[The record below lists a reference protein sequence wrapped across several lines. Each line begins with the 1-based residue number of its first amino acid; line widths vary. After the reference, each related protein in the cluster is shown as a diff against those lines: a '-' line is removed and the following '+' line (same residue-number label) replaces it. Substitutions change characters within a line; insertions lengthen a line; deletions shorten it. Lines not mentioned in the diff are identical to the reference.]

1 MSRLTKL
8 PKVSKNLQYITK
20 LVSEGGNFAQ
30 TQRGFKALFRKA
42 EVLRDAAVMETEM
55 EMKRRVC
62 SPHSSRRLFP
72 NARDLRLERAS

>member
-30 TQRGFKALFRKA
+30 TQRDLKALFRKA
-42 EVLRDAAVMETEM
+42 EVLRDAAVMEM
-55 EMKRRVC
+55 EMKRRVW